1 MNKTLP
7 IQLSDQRKELAS
19 MMSRAIYGELKG
31 EHPGWC
37 AFSGNPENNCDCALS
52 QLVEMVGK

>member
-1 MNKTLP
+1 MNKTLS
-7 IQLSDQRKELAS
+7 IELSDQRKELAS

-37 AFSGNPENNCDCALS
+37 AFSGSPENKCDCALS
-52 QLVEMVGK
+52 QIVDMVQK